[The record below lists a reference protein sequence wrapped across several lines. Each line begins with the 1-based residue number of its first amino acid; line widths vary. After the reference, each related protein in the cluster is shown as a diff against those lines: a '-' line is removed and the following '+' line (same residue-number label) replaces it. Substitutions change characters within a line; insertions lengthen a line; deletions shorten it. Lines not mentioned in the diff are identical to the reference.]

1 MSKMLKLLVALC
13 LTMSAGVAINEN
25 VCSIE
30 PIYADNGQPLLQK
43 LCIEGF
49 VYYSYF
55 TDGRSAAMMQAFSY
69 RRNSVGGDNVFTT
82 VPTPCECEVKE

>member
-13 LTMSAGVAINEN
+13 LIISSGVAVNEN

-55 TDGRSAAMMQAFSY
+55 TDGRSAAMVQAFFY
-69 RRNSVGGDNVFTT
+69 RINSVGEDNIFTT
-82 VPTPCECEVKE
+82 VPIPCKCEYKE